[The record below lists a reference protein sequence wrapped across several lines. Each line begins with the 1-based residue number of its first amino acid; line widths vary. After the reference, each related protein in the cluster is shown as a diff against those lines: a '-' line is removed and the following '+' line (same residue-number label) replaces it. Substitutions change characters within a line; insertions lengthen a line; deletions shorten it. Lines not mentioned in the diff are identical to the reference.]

1 MDKFE
6 ELNKLFVEAVMEK
19 VEFKD
24 FHFNLKEDED
34 SEEDVNLDMNDD
46 GENSEE
52 IENIEMTIENNDSSE
67 DSLEEEKTAEKQN
80 NRYVSQ

>member
-80 NRYVSQ
+80 NR

>member
-1 MDKFE
+1 ME

-34 SEEDVNLDMNDD
+34 SEEDVNIDINNN

-52 IENIEMTIENNDSSE
+52 IENIEINIENNDSSE
-67 DSLEEEKTAEKQN
+67 DSL
-80 NRYVSQ
+80 

>member
-1 MDKFE
+1 MDKME

-34 SEEDVNLDMNDD
+34 SEEDVNLDMNNA

-52 IENIEMTIENNDSSE
+52 IENIEMNIENIDSSE
-67 DSLEEEKTAEKQN
+67 DSL
-80 NRYVSQ
+80 